1 MAEIAANL
9 FESIL
14 FVIFLTLFLKPKKE
28 KRAFFCWAFVT
39 SVLLFL
45 NITCSDHF
53 STYSVYTILVDFLI
67 TLLFWKWSLNG
78 SFPQFFMGFALYW
91 FGLDFSVII
100 MLCIFSQYSIEVVG
114 ASTSV
119 NAPYRIVCLIFS
131 RILILLY
138 TVIVLYNRKKFR
150 YYHNHIF
157 FICYVLIPVAA
168 LSILAILIRTMID
181 LYYIEPETAS
191 KIIYIAICTCAMFVL
206 ILFLSVSVSRKQE
219 KEREVQQLNDMIEI
233 QKQSLENYVAGERE
247 LHRQRHEL
255 EHKFYSIQYLLE
267 QDRIPE
273 GMEIFRETIDG
284 LYGNA
289 RNMTISGNII
299 ETVISNKEKKY
310 ASSQIDLEKKIAV
323 GDEEKLDLVDLCI
336 LVGNL
341 VENAME
347 AADKSEAK
355 KVRIEVKEPYGCLCI
370 LVSNSFSDA
379 DSDVKN
385 LRSRKTEVQ
394 KHGFGIQSVKEIVS
408 RYQGEFETRY
418 EGEWFYARVIIYYQ
432 T

>member
-1 MAEIAANL
+1 M
-9 FESIL
+9 
-14 FVIFLTLFLKPKKE
+14 
-28 KRAFFCWAFVT
+28 
-39 SVLLFL
+39 
-45 NITCSDHF
+45 
-53 STYSVYTILVDFLI
+53 
-67 TLLFWKWSLNG
+67 
-78 SFPQFFMGFALYW
+78 
-91 FGLDFSVII
+91 
-100 MLCIFSQYSIEVVG
+100 
-114 ASTSV
+114 
-119 NAPYRIVCLIFS
+119 
-131 RILILLY
+131 
-138 TVIVLYNRKKFR
+138 IVLYNREKFR
-150 YYHNHIF
+150 YYRNQIF
-157 FICYVLIPVAA
+157 LMCYMFIPVAA
-168 LSILAILIRTMID
+168 LSILAILTRTMID

-191 KIIYIAICTCAMFVL
+191 RIIYIALCTCAMFIL
-206 ILFLSVSVSRKQE
+206 ILVLSVSVSRKLE

-267 QDRIPE
+267 QDRISE

-310 ASSQIDLEKKIAV
+310 ASSHIDLKKKIAV
-323 GDEEKLDLVDLCI
+323 GGEEKLDLVDLCI

-418 EGEWFYARVIIYYQ
+418 EGEWFYARAIIYCQ